1 MNKPLISVIVPIY
14 NAEKFLSQC
23 IDSVLN
29 QSYKNIEIILL
40 NDGSK
45 DKSGSICQ
53 EYAEK
58 DTRIIY
64 IEKNNSGVS
73 DTRNMGLKQATGDYI
88 FFLDSD
94 DYLAPQCF
102 EILYMASGEGQLAI
116 TGYYLDFTNKR
127 NIYIPQQ
134 AYGSYTNIKEFLL
147 DFHKYY
153 ATKFN
158 FVWGKLYRTEII
170 RKHNITFREEIQLG
184 EDQLFNQDYYRF
196 CYQGITAVQHNGYY
210 YRQHSE
216 STLSKKFN
224 PHMFQWNE
232 YCFSSIRDYLKEFGC
247 LTEINS
253 QHLYKNILGNYNY
266 SFYLIA
272 ISPQIL
278 LKEKDLLIRQYIS
291 TPIYQ
296 DSLFLASHQRADFR
310 FFNWLLRHFYIK
322 TYIIFENFKH
332 NILHGNHKKN

>member
-232 YCFSSIRDYLKEFGC
+232 FVSLPFVIIS
-247 LTEINS
+247 
-253 QHLYKNILGNYNY
+253 KNLGV
-266 SFYLIA
+266 
-272 ISPQIL
+272 
-278 LKEKDLLIRQYIS
+278 
-291 TPIYQ
+291 
-296 DSLFLASHQRADFR
+296 
-310 FFNWLLRHFYIK
+310 
-322 TYIIFENFKH
+322 
-332 NILHGNHKKN
+332 